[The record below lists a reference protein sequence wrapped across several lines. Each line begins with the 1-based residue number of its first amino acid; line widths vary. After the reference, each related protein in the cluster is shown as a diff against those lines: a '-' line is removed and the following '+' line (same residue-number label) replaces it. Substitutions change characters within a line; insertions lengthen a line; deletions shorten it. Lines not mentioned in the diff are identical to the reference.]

1 MSQDI
6 PPVALLISHRVA
18 DYGTWK
24 KAFDEHKA
32 ARIEASCLGH
42 HINRGADDPNIV
54 YIYCPATDANK
65 VKAFIDSAELRDV
78 MQGAGVQGPPTIKF
92 MTPQQADFISDQ
104 ELPGIIVSHAV
115 EDYDR
120 WRAAY
125 DDFRD
130 FQKQSGIVGHAVNQE
145 LGRPNQVIVY
155 HQANDLGTLRA
166 FLDTAELKE
175 AMQRAGVVGEPD
187 IQIVKGEE
195 FDEY

>member
-42 HINRGADDPNIV
+42 HINRGADDPSMV
-54 YIYCPATDANK
+54 YIYCPAADANK
-65 VKAFIDSAELRDV
+65 VKAFVDSTELRDV

-92 MTPQQADFISDQ
+92 MTPQHADFISDQ
-104 ELPGIIVSHAV
+104 QLPGIIVSHAV
-115 EDYDR
+115 EDYDG

-130 FQKQSGIVGHAVNQE
+130 FQKQSGIIGHAVNQE

-155 HQANDLGTLRA
+155 HQANELGTLRA
-166 FLDTAELKE
+166 FLDSPELKG
-175 AMQRAGVVGEPD
+175 AMERAGVVGEPD
-187 IQIVKGEE
+187 IQFVKGEE